1 MIRLSWDA
9 TAPRRLRRRSAE
21 QRRARTEVA
30 TNGSATDSVMP
41 QARQFYN
48 LLH

>member
-1 MIRLSWDA
+1 MIRLSRDR

-21 QRRARTEVA
+21 ERRVRAENA
-30 TNGSATDSVMP
+30 ANGAAPDSHMP

>member
-1 MIRLSWDA
+1 MIRLSWDS
-9 TAPRRLRRRSAE
+9 TAPRRLRRKSAE
-21 QRRARTEVA
+21 ERRARAENA
-30 TNGSATDSVMP
+30 TNGRAADSLMP

>member
-1 MIRLSWDA
+1 MIRLSWDS
-9 TAPRRLRRRSAE
+9 TAPRRLRRKSAE
-21 QRRARTEVA
+21 QRRVRPENAA
-30 TNGSATDSVMP
+30 NSAAPDNVMP